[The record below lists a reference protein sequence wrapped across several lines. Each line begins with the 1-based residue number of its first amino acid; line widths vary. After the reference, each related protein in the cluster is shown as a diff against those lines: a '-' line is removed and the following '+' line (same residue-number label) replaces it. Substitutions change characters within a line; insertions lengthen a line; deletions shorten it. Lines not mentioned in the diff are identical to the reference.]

1 MRGISARSQDGVLA
15 AVDAAQDSSG
25 ELGTQLF
32 GIVTLLDA
40 TPALRRVLTDP
51 STEAEAKQGLASTVL
66 GDKVSADAVEV
77 VREAVGRRWNAGR
90 DLSDALETAGV
101 AALVAQA
108 DAAGELET
116 LETELFEVSR
126 TVIGAGDLRGAVS
139 DRSYSAQAKA
149 ELLGRLFEGKVLSQT
164 LALLKQAAVGRI
176 GSFEKSL
183 TAFGEIAARRR
194 KRLVALVRVAYELS
208 DDERTRLASALA
220 GKYGS
225 DVHLNIVVDPAVV
238 GGIAVSVDGEVVDGT
253 MSSRLEAARRQ
264 LAG

>member
-1 MRGISARSQDGVLA
+1 MRGISARSQEGVLA

-51 STEAEAKQGLASTVL
+51 STEPEAKQGLASSIL
-66 GDKVSADAVEV
+66 GDKVSSAAVDV
-77 VREAVGRRWNAGR
+77 VRDAVGRRWNAGR
-90 DLSDALETAGV
+90 DLSDALETAGA

-116 LETELFEVSR
+116 LETELFEVGR
-126 TVIGAGDLRGAVS
+126 TVTGDAELRGAVS
-139 DRSYSAQAKA
+139 DRSFPAQAKA
-149 ELLGRLFEGKVLSQT
+149 ELLGRIFDGKVLSQT
-164 LALLKQAAVGRI
+164 LALAQQAAAGRI
-176 GSFEKSL
+176 GSFEKAL
-183 TAFGEIAARRR
+183 AAFGEVAARRR
-194 KRLVALVRVAYELS
+194 ERLVALVRVAYELS
-208 DDERTRLASALA
+208 DDERSRLASALA
-220 GKYGS
+220 GKYGHE
-225 DVHLNIVVDPAVV
+225 VHLNIVVDPSVV
-238 GGIAVSVDGEVVDGT
+238 GGIAVSVGGEVVDGT